1 MLKRAAIFGEKA
13 RKEMNVDLSDE
24 ELFDMGPY
32 NLNEENLLQ
41 PNAQLKNLFG
51 GPQPLVTE
59 ELTRLRNESEL
70 HSESSKDKIQF
81 SDDDEQQS
89 KKPFNLVYSIKT
101 TLDYAE
107 RHNKKFMEASPSRFL
122 RP

>member
-1 MLKRAAIFGEKA
+1 
-13 RKEMNVDLSDE
+13 VDLSDD
-24 ELFDMGPY
+24 ELFDMGAY

-51 GPQPLVTE
+51 GTQNPLVTE
-59 ELTRLRNESEL
+59 ELTRLRNESDL

-81 SDDDEQQS
+81 SDDDEQQQS
-89 KKPFNLVYSIKT
+89 KKEKPFNLVYSIKT

-107 RHNKKFMEASPSRFL
+107 RQNKKFKEASPNRFL